1 MVEYFAYIE
10 RGILI
15 MKLNY
20 ADRQNDSNIL
30 SKSFNKSFKI
40 AESQDD
46 CFRGKITLIQLNK
59 VKKKFI
65 AKRPDGR
72 EERVIDDNYK
82 ILTFFPE
89 KGSYCFSAMYNSNCN
104 ILQWYFDILKSDC
117 KYNSGIPYGEDMYL
131 DVVVL
136 PNGEFYILDEDE
148 LKDALD
154 KKIITIDDYTRA
166 YKTMKSIENMLNSN
180 FNKLKNFT

>member
-1 MVEYFAYIE
+1 
-10 RGILI
+10 

-30 SKSFNKSFKI
+30 SKSFKI

-72 EERVIDDNYK
+72 EEI
-82 ILTFFPE
+82 
-89 KGSYCFSAMYNSNCN
+89 
-104 ILQWYFDILKSDC
+104 
-117 KYNSGIPYGEDMYL
+117 
-131 DVVVL
+131 
-136 PNGEFYILDEDE
+136 
-148 LKDALD
+148 
-154 KKIITIDDYTRA
+154 
-166 YKTMKSIENMLNSN
+166 
-180 FNKLKNFT
+180 